1 MSKSKLLAHPVVEVD
16 AVDCSLKSEN
26 TKNVATAPD
35 IDTLTLVVTG
45 KETSQ
50 SQTVDTEV
58 QANDEEEKAE
68 GAENGIAADS
78 SNAWKK
84 EKERQKGL
92 SSCL

>member
-45 KETSQ
+45 KETS
-50 SQTVDTEV
+50 
-58 QANDEEEKAE
+58 
-68 GAENGIAADS
+68 
-78 SNAWKK
+78 
-84 EKERQKGL
+84 
-92 SSCL
+92 